1 MKDKKNNS
9 MKTTVVIISIIA
21 GFSILFFFISVGYTI
36 YLEGLYKEKWNL
48 SSNGIDFFYKKIQG
62 STSIITS
69 AVWAITS
76 IVTVSGIIVAL
87 KTYNLNIKNNAIT
100 NHISHFEMFRDYINS
115 EIDKR
120 DMLNA
125 GKINVFCFYNL
136 MFPNSRD
143 GNLEL
148 SDTYQK
154 FISSIKGII
163 EDANSSIT
171 TETGNYE
178 YKRHQRAMIEKLSEV
193 GIILSNGPKNNFI
206 IVETE
211 IFSFIDNIN
220 SAFSSVKLDE
230 LSKIKRDY
238 TWNSLL

>member
-238 TWNSLL
+238 T

>member
-1 MKDKKNNS
+1 MNDKKNNS
-9 MKTTVVIISIIA
+9 MKKTVLIISIIA
-21 GFSILFFFISVGYTI
+21 GISILLFVVSVGYTI

-62 STSIITS
+62 SISIITS

-76 IVTVSGIIVAL
+76 IITVTGIIVAL

-125 GKINVFCFYNL
+125 SKINIFCFYNL
-136 MFPNSRD
+136 MFPKSRD
-143 GNLEL
+143 GELEL
-148 SDTYQK
+148 SDTYQD
-154 FISSIKGII
+154 FILSVKEII

-178 YKRHQRAMIEKLSEV
+178 YKKHQRAMIEKLSDV
-193 GIILSNGPKNNFI
+193 GITLSNGPKNSFI
-206 IVETE
+206 IVEAE

-220 SAFSSVKLDE
+220 SAFSSVELHKL
-230 LSKIKRDY
+230 SRIKRDY
-238 TWNSLL
+238 T

>member
-1 MKDKKNNS
+1 MKDKKNDS

-21 GFSILFFFISVGYTI
+21 GVSILFFFISVGYTI

-143 GNLEL
+143 GDLEL

>member
-1 MKDKKNNS
+1 MKDKKNDS

-21 GFSILFFFISVGYTI
+21 GVSILFFFISVGYTI

-143 GNLEL
+143 GDLEL

-238 TWNSLL
+238 T

>member
-21 GFSILFFFISVGYTI
+21 GVSILFFFISVGYTI

-238 TWNSLL
+238 T